1 MSSKFVF
8 VDDFWKTD
16 CQVNAIVLR
25 FKINSKTVIVVFI
38 YYLSHLKAQFPMM
51 LNMQLT
57 GNAINPEK
65 TKYYIKYN
73 NAWNTRLST
82 VFYE

>member
-1 MSSKFVF
+1 
-8 VDDFWKTD
+8 
-16 CQVNAIVLR
+16 
-25 FKINSKTVIVVFI
+25 
-38 YYLSHLKAQFPMM
+38 MM

-82 VFYE
+82 VFYYDITLGKDNLITKTE